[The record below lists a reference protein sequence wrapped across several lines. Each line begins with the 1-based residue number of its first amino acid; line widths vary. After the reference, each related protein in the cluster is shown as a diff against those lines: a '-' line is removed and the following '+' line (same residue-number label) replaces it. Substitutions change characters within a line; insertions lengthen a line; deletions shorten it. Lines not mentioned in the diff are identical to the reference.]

1 MRQLTSKRWRGAA
14 VAVAVSGFLAA
25 ACSSNSSSTGS
36 QSVGSPAGSSSA
48 GSSSLLSVVPVIA
61 AFLLLR
67 RFWQSGLTAGSV
79 KE

>member
-1 MRQLTSKRWRGAA
+1 MRQLTNKQWRGAA

-25 ACSSNSSSTGS
+25 ARSSNSSSTGS
-36 QSVGSPAGSSSA
+36 QSAGSPAGSSSA
-48 GSSSLLSVVPVIA
+48 GSSSRLAVVPLLA
-61 AFLLLR
+61 AFLLLQ